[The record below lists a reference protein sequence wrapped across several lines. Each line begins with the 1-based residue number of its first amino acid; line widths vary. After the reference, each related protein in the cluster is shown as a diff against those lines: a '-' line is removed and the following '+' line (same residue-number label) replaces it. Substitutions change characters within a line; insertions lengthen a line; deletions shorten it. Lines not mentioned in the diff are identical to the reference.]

1 MKKLL
6 LAITSAAALFT
17 TANANAGTIDIG
29 VSDNFFPLTI
39 NTVATGFG
47 GASISNLHDLSMNIS
62 VSATGAPFLPT
73 GDVLF
78 GNTID
83 VQSNSVGVNAN
94 IWITSLDNSGPGI
107 QPFESS
113 FTQNLLAAGWSVQAF
128 TYLDNTDAPYGV
140 QQLLSMTTFTVS
152 DAPDVIVLSQGDAG
166 AGLYSVTERW
176 LISTTGVG
184 GTNNTTDIAIAPA
197 SVPGPIVGAGLPG
210 LIFAC
215 AGGLLALARR
225 RRRQLV
231 A

>member
-1 MKKLL
+1 MKRFLI
-6 LAITSAAALFT
+6 AITSAIGLFVT
-17 TANANAGTIDIG
+17 TDTNAGTVDIG

-47 GASISNLHDLSMNIS
+47 GASISGLHDLSMNIS
-62 VSATGAPFLPT
+62 ASATAAPFLPT

-113 FTQNLLAAGWSVQAF
+113 FTQNLLGAGWSVQAF

-140 QQLLSMTTFTVS
+140 QQLLSMTTFMVS
-152 DAPDVIVLSQGDAG
+152 DAPDVVVFSQGDTG

-184 GTNNTTDIAIAPA
+184 GTNNTTDIAIPA
-197 SVPGPIVGAGLPG
+197 AVPGPIVGAGLPG
-210 LIFAC
+210 LIAAC
-215 AGGLLALARR
+215 GVLLALARR
-225 RRRQLV
+225 RRKLV
-231 A
+231 V